1 MPFGTQNLKA
11 KFGGVDIIDVV
22 GWSIDDGGDTASYR
36 SSDTSGGTGRVAS
49 WNDVTAEVEALQD
62 TTTKITSQ
70 LKKGDTGVLALFEDG
85 TLNWSFEVIVLGITV
100 NESADSNDP
109 LTYTIRFGW
118 AAQTGALTRP
128 G

>member
-1 MPFGTQNLKA
+1 
-11 KFGGVDIIDVV
+11 
-22 GWSIDDGGDTASYR
+22 DTASYR

-85 TLNWSFEVIVLGITV
+85 TLNWSFEAIVLGITV

-118 AAQTGALTRP
+118 AAQTGSLTRP